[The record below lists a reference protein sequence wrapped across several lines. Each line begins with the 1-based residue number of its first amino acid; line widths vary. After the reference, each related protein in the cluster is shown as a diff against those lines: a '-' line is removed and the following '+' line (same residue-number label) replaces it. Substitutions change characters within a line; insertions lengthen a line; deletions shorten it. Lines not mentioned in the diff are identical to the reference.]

1 MSNSVK
7 RKLIFKK
14 ATGNNMT
21 NDQMYAQI
29 KNKVSGYEKKLQI
42 GIEKRKKYE
51 KKIQMNKFTLN
62 RINTEIEYLESQI
75 QEGKSTMK
83 NFNNINANKLRK
95 KFRKN

>member
-29 KNKVSGYEKKLQI
+29 KNKVSGLEKKLQI
-42 GIEKRKKYE
+42 GIEKRKKY
-51 KKIQMNKFTLN
+51 KFILN
-62 RINTEIEYLESQI
+62 SINTEIEYLESQI
-75 QEGKSTMK
+75 QEGKSTLK
-83 NFNNINANKLRK
+83 NFNNINADKSRK

>member
-7 RKLIFKK
+7 RKLNFKK

-29 KNKVSGYEKKLQI
+29 KNKVSGLEKKLQM
-42 GIEKRKKYE
+42 GIEKRKKY
-51 KKIQMNKFTLN
+51 KFILN

-75 QEGKSTMK
+75 QEGKSTLK
-83 NFNNINANKLRK
+83 NFNNINADKSRK

>member
-7 RKLIFKK
+7 RKLNFKK

-29 KNKVSGYEKKLQI
+29 KNKVSGLEKKLQI
-42 GIEKRKKYE
+42 GIEKRKKY
-51 KKIQMNKFTLN
+51 KFILN

-75 QEGKSTMK
+75 QEGKSTLK
-83 NFNNINANKLRK
+83 NFNNINAEKSRK

>member
-7 RKLIFKK
+7 RKLNFKK

-29 KNKVSGYEKKLQI
+29 KNKVSGLEKKLQI
-42 GIEKRKKYE
+42 GIEKRKKY
-51 KKIQMNKFTLN
+51 KFILN

-75 QEGKSTMK
+75 QEGKSTLK
-83 NFNNINANKLRK
+83 NFNNINADKSLK

>member
-7 RKLIFKK
+7 RKLNFKK

-29 KNKVSGYEKKLQI
+29 KNEVSGLEKKLQI
-42 GIEKRKKYE
+42 GIEKRKKY
-51 KKIQMNKFTLN
+51 KFILN

-75 QEGKSTMK
+75 QEGKSTLK
-83 NFNNINANKLRK
+83 NFNNINADKSRK

>member
-21 NDQMYAQI
+21 NAQMYAQI

-42 GIEKRKKYE
+42 GIEKRKKY
-51 KKIQMNKFTLN
+51 KFILN

-75 QEGKSTMK
+75 QEGKSTLK
-83 NFNNINANKLRK
+83 NFNNINANKSRK

>member
-7 RKLIFKK
+7 RKLNFKK

-29 KNKVSGYEKKLQI
+29 KNEVSGLEKKLQI
-42 GIEKRKKYE
+42 GIEKRKKY
-51 KKIQMNKFTLN
+51 KFILN

-75 QEGKSTMK
+75 QEGKSTLK
-83 NFNNINANKLRK
+83 NLNNINADKSRK